1 MSFNSD
7 STKEAQDVI
16 FSRKTTKKIC
26 PKMFFN
32 NIPASYTDSQKYL
45 GLHLDSKCLLTLISK
60 QS

>member
-7 STKEAQDVI
+7 PTKQTQDVI
-16 FSRKTTKKIC
+16 FSRETTKKIC

-32 NIPASYTDSQKYL
+32 NNPVSYTDSQKYL
-45 GLHLDSKCLLTLISK
+45 GLHLDSEYLLTLISK